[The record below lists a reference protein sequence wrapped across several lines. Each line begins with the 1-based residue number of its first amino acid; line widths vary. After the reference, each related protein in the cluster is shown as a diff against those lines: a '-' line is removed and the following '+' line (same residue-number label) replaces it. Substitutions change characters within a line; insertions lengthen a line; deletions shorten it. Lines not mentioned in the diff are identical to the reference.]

1 MLARE
6 VAPTNRE
13 VTGTSMPGIDKTIN
27 SEGDSEDRPVDGGDK
42 IRRVR
47 DKDRKQ
53 VQIQAQAKQSHT
65 GRRDAVIYGPRVPH
79 PRPTSI
85 TLPLPP
91 ASRTPLVISR
101 PLTASSAL
109 PATDSLDHTCIYCIY
124 LYILSSHTSRQSPG
138 LSITCSPYFLLSSA
152 ARSRVSHQLRHSRS
166 PVRKMTF
173 NAMPHSPQ
181 STGSVSPSAPPVT
194 LPLSIPETKPS
205 VGSPASSESSS
216 LPTPLSASFA
226 GSLTPSAFGSFPGP
240 QSAAAAGAVR
250 RKPSRRANTAERRA
264 THNAVERARRETLN
278 SRFLDLAALLPNLVS
293 VRRPSK
299 SAIVN
304 SSIALIHTQ
313 RRARAT
319 AGRELRNLK
328 AEADSLRRQLNEW
341 RERACLPPVEEPMRN
356 AEFLALIA
364 LEEEDAEEGEEER
377 AAYAMMEMERG
388 MGGGYMRDGDD
399 GDDDGFGP
407 DDVLG
412 LESTSPPQPPAA
424 PTMPLA
430 PPVGL
435 PMHGHLPHHLR
446 MPLAPMHGYPGFDPS
461 GFDPTDAEK
470 LAAWNSQIY
479 TALQWQ
485 AAQAQAHAHAQAALF
500 SPGSAHHGSAPSFP
514 ALAFQQQRGL
524 LSAGFA
530 HHAPQGDDDS
540 SSVAGT
546 DPSSPHRPSSNAGTQ
561 TSFDELAAAAAFQ
574 QAQAH
579 QTRAGRSASLSSF
592 TAPSMRK
599 HPSQGHVPRWA
610 ALVVRLRPWVS

>member
-1 MLARE
+1 M
-6 VAPTNRE
+6 
-13 VTGTSMPGIDKTIN
+13 
-27 SEGDSEDRPVDGGDK
+27 
-42 IRRVR
+42 
-47 DKDRKQ
+47 
-53 VQIQAQAKQSHT
+53 
-65 GRRDAVIYGPRVPH
+65 
-79 PRPTSI
+79 
-85 TLPLPP
+85 
-91 ASRTPLVISR
+91 
-101 PLTASSAL
+101 
-109 PATDSLDHTCIYCIY
+109 
-124 LYILSSHTSRQSPG
+124 
-138 LSITCSPYFLLSSA
+138 
-152 ARSRVSHQLRHSRS
+152 
-166 PVRKMTF
+166 
-173 NAMPHSPQ
+173 HSPQ
-181 STGSVSPSAPPVT
+181 SAGSVSPSAPPVT

-216 LPTPLSASFA
+216 LPTPLSASFT
-226 GSLTPSAFGSFPGP
+226 GSLAPSSFGSFPGP
-240 QSAAAAGAVR
+240 QSAAAAAAGAVR

-388 MGGGYMRDGDD
+388 MGGGFLRDGED

-424 PTMPLA
+424 PSIPLA
-430 PPVGL
+430 PSVGL
-435 PMHGHLPHHLR
+435 AMHGHLPHHLR
-446 MPLAPMHGYPGFDPS
+446 MPMPMHAYPGFEPA

-485 AAQAQAHAHAQAALF
+485 AAQAQAHAQAQAALF
-500 SPGSAHHGSAPSFP
+500 SPPGSAHGNAPPFP
-514 ALAFQQQRGL
+514 TALAFQQRGL
-524 LSAGFA
+524 LPTGFPHPA
-530 HHAPQGDDDS
+530 QDDDAHS
-540 SSVAGT
+540 SGT
-546 DPSSPHRPSSNAGTQ
+546 DSSPHRPSANAGTQ
-561 TSFDELAAAAAFQ
+561 TGFDELAAAAAYQ
-574 QAQAH
+574 QAQV
-579 QTRAGRSASLSSF
+579 QTRAGRSASMSSF
-592 TAPSMRK
+592 GAPPMRK
-599 HPSQGHVPRWA
+599 HPSQGHVPQVGGVGGPFA
-610 ALVVRLRPWVS
+610 PMGLLI

>member
-1 MLARE
+1 
-6 VAPTNRE
+6 
-13 VTGTSMPGIDKTIN
+13 
-27 SEGDSEDRPVDGGDK
+27 
-42 IRRVR
+42 
-47 DKDRKQ
+47 
-53 VQIQAQAKQSHT
+53 
-65 GRRDAVIYGPRVPH
+65 
-79 PRPTSI
+79 
-85 TLPLPP
+85 
-91 ASRTPLVISR
+91 
-101 PLTASSAL
+101 
-109 PATDSLDHTCIYCIY
+109 
-124 LYILSSHTSRQSPG
+124 
-138 LSITCSPYFLLSSA
+138 
-152 ARSRVSHQLRHSRS
+152 
-166 PVRKMTF
+166 MTF
-173 NAMPHSPQ
+173 NAMSSPQ
-181 STGSVSPSAPPVT
+181 SAGSVSPSAPPIT
-194 LPLSIPETKPS
+194 LPLSIPETKPM

-216 LPTPLSASFA
+216 LPTPLSASFT
-226 GSLTPSAFGSFPGP
+226 GSMAPSAFGSFPGP

-328 AEADSLRRQLNEW
+328 VEADSLRRQLNEW

-388 MGGGYMRDGDD
+388 MGGGFMRDGED
-399 GDDDGFGP
+399 GDDDSFGP

-412 LESTSPPQPPAA
+412 LESTSPPQPPTA
-424 PTMPLA
+424 PSMPLA

-435 PMHGHLPHHLR
+435 AMHGHLPHHLR
-446 MPLAPMHGYPGFDPS
+446 MPIAPMHGYPGFDPS

-485 AAQAQAHAHAQAALF
+485 AAQAQAQAHAHAQAALF
-500 SPGSAHHGSAPSFP
+500 TPPTSAHGNAPPFP

-524 LSAGFA
+524 LSAQFA
-530 HHAPQGDDDS
+530 HAQQEDDAQ
-540 SSVAGT
+540 SVGT
-546 DPSSPHRPSSNAGTQ
+546 DQSSPHRASSNAGTQ
-561 TSFDELAAAAAFQ
+561 TGFDELAAAAAYQ
-574 QAQAH
+574 QAHAQAQAV
-579 QTRAGRSASLSSF
+579 QTRAARSASMSSF
-592 TAPSMRK
+592 GAPPMRK
-599 HPSQGHVPRWA
+599 HPSQGHVPQVGGVGGPFA
-610 ALVVRLRPWVS
+610 PMGLLI

>member
-1 MLARE
+1 
-6 VAPTNRE
+6 
-13 VTGTSMPGIDKTIN
+13 
-27 SEGDSEDRPVDGGDK
+27 
-42 IRRVR
+42 
-47 DKDRKQ
+47 
-53 VQIQAQAKQSHT
+53 
-65 GRRDAVIYGPRVPH
+65 
-79 PRPTSI
+79 
-85 TLPLPP
+85 
-91 ASRTPLVISR
+91 
-101 PLTASSAL
+101 
-109 PATDSLDHTCIYCIY
+109 
-124 LYILSSHTSRQSPG
+124 
-138 LSITCSPYFLLSSA
+138 
-152 ARSRVSHQLRHSRS
+152 
-166 PVRKMTF
+166 
-173 NAMPHSPQ
+173 
-181 STGSVSPSAPPVT
+181 
-194 LPLSIPETKPS
+194 
-205 VGSPASSESSS
+205 
-216 LPTPLSASFA
+216 
-226 GSLTPSAFGSFPGP
+226 
-240 QSAAAAGAVR
+240 
-250 RKPSRRANTAERRA
+250 
-264 THNAVERARRETLN
+264 
-278 SRFLDLAALLPNLVS
+278 
-293 VRRPSK
+293 
-299 SAIVN
+299 
-304 SSIALIHTQ
+304 
-313 RRARAT
+313 
-319 AGRELRNLK
+319 
-328 AEADSLRRQLNEW
+328 
-341 RERACLPPVEEPMRN
+341 MRN

-446 MPLAPMHGYPGFDPS
+446 MPLTPMHGYPGFDPS

-599 HPSQGHVPRWA
+599 HPSQGHVPQVGGVGGPFANTYTPCDCFPYGLAWLLPILLPSPTYPADA
-610 ALVVRLRPWVS
+610 ALYDARPPLISSDLLWDAFETPTDNLIQRPDWTSGPRTGIGSFPAVLTSGFTTSADFLPPSHFGLVAWPKDRTPLWVPDAEPRGKMFGRCRRNSTHPEAPAVAST

>member
-1 MLARE
+1 M
-6 VAPTNRE
+6 
-13 VTGTSMPGIDKTIN
+13 S
-27 SEGDSEDRPVDGGDK
+27 
-42 IRRVR
+42 
-47 DKDRKQ
+47 
-53 VQIQAQAKQSHT
+53 
-65 GRRDAVIYGPRVPH
+65 
-79 PRPTSI
+79 
-85 TLPLPP
+85 
-91 ASRTPLVISR
+91 
-101 PLTASSAL
+101 
-109 PATDSLDHTCIYCIY
+109 
-124 LYILSSHTSRQSPG
+124 
-138 LSITCSPYFLLSSA
+138 
-152 ARSRVSHQLRHSRS
+152 
-166 PVRKMTF
+166 
-173 NAMPHSPQ
+173 SPQ
-181 STGSVSPSAPPVT
+181 SAGSVSPSAPPVT
-194 LPLSIPETKPS
+194 LPLPIPETKPS
-205 VGSPASSESSS
+205 VGSPVSSESSS

-226 GSLTPSAFGSFPGP
+226 GSMGPSAFGSFPGP
-240 QSAAAAGAVR
+240 QSAAGGAVR

-377 AAYAMMEMERG
+377 AAYAMMEM
-388 MGGGYMRDGDD
+388 GGGYMRDGED
-399 GDDDGFGP
+399 GDDDGFA

-424 PTMPLA
+424 PSMPLA

-435 PMHGHLPHHLR
+435 AMHGHLPHHLR
-446 MPLAPMHGYPGFDPS
+446 MPMPVHGYPAFET

-470 LAAWNSQIY
+470 LAAWNSQLY

-485 AAQAQAHAHAQAALF
+485 AAQAQAHAQAQAALF
-500 SPGSAHHGSAPSFP
+500 TPPSSAHGNPPPFP

-524 LSAGFA
+524 LSAGF
-530 HHAPQGDDDS
+530 QTDDDAQS
-540 SSVAGT
+540 
-546 DPSSPHRPSSNAGTQ
+546 DQSPQRNAGTQ
-561 TSFDELAAAAAFQ
+561 TGFDELAVYQ
-574 QAQAH
+574 
-579 QTRAGRSASLSSF
+579 QTRAGRSASMSSYG
-592 TAPSMRK
+592 PPPMRK
-599 HPSQGHVPRWA
+599 HTSQGHVPQVGGVGGPFA
-610 ALVVRLRPWVS
+610 PMGLLI

>member
-1 MLARE
+1 
-6 VAPTNRE
+6 
-13 VTGTSMPGIDKTIN
+13 
-27 SEGDSEDRPVDGGDK
+27 
-42 IRRVR
+42 
-47 DKDRKQ
+47 
-53 VQIQAQAKQSHT
+53 
-65 GRRDAVIYGPRVPH
+65 
-79 PRPTSI
+79 
-85 TLPLPP
+85 
-91 ASRTPLVISR
+91 
-101 PLTASSAL
+101 
-109 PATDSLDHTCIYCIY
+109 
-124 LYILSSHTSRQSPG
+124 
-138 LSITCSPYFLLSSA
+138 
-152 ARSRVSHQLRHSRS
+152 
-166 PVRKMTF
+166 MTF
-173 NAMPHSPQ
+173 NAMSSPQ
-181 STGSVSPSAPPVT
+181 SHGSVSPSAPPVT

-226 GSLTPSAFGSFPGP
+226 NSLAPSAFGSFPGP

-356 AEFLALIA
+356 AEFVALIA

-388 MGGGYMRDGDD
+388 MSGGFMRDGDD

-424 PTMPLA
+424 PSMPLA

-435 PMHGHLPHHLR
+435 GHMGHIPHHLR
-446 MPLAPMHGYPGFDPS
+446 MPMAPMHGYPGFDGP

-470 LAAWNSQIY
+470 LAAWNSQLY

-485 AAQAQAHAHAQAALF
+485 AAQAQAHAQAQAALF
-500 SPGSAHHGSAPSFP
+500 SSPPGSAHGNAPQFP
-514 ALAFQQQRGL
+514 GLAFQQQRGL
-524 LSAGFA
+524 LSAQFA
-530 HHAPQGDDDS
+530 HAAAGDDDAQ
-540 SSVAGT
+540 SVGT
-546 DPSSPHRPSSNAGTQ
+546 DQSSPHRASSNAGTQ
-561 TSFDELAAAAAFQ
+561 TGYDELAAAAAYQ
-574 QAQAH
+574 QAQAQAV
-579 QTRAGRSASLSSF
+579 QTRAARSASMSSF
-592 TAPSMRK
+592 GAPPMRK
-599 HPSQGHVPRWA
+599 HPSQGHVPQVGGVGGPFA
-610 ALVVRLRPWVS
+610 PMGLLI

>member
-1 MLARE
+1 
-6 VAPTNRE
+6 
-13 VTGTSMPGIDKTIN
+13 
-27 SEGDSEDRPVDGGDK
+27 
-42 IRRVR
+42 
-47 DKDRKQ
+47 
-53 VQIQAQAKQSHT
+53 
-65 GRRDAVIYGPRVPH
+65 
-79 PRPTSI
+79 
-85 TLPLPP
+85 
-91 ASRTPLVISR
+91 
-101 PLTASSAL
+101 
-109 PATDSLDHTCIYCIY
+109 
-124 LYILSSHTSRQSPG
+124 
-138 LSITCSPYFLLSSA
+138 
-152 ARSRVSHQLRHSRS
+152 
-166 PVRKMTF
+166 MTF
-173 NAMPHSPQ
+173 HAMSSP
-181 STGSVSPSAPPVT
+181 SVGSVSPSAPPVT

-226 GSLTPSAFGSFPGP
+226 GSLAPSAFGSFPGP
-240 QSAAAAGAVR
+240 QSAAAGAVR

-356 AEFLALIA
+356 PEFLALIA

-377 AAYAMMEMERG
+377 AAYAMMEM
-388 MGGGYMRDGDD
+388 GGGFMRDGED
-399 GDDDGFGP
+399 GDDDSFGP

-424 PTMPLA
+424 PSMPLA

-435 PMHGHLPHHLR
+435 AMHGHLPHHLR
-446 MPLAPMHGYPGFDPS
+446 MPIPMHGYPGFEA

-470 LAAWNSQIY
+470 LAAWNSQLY

-485 AAQAQAHAHAQAALF
+485 AAQAQAHAAQAALF
-500 SPGSAHHGSAPSFP
+500 TPPGSSHGNPPPFP
-514 ALAFQQQRGL
+514 TALAYQQQRSL
-524 LSAGFA
+524 LSAGF
-530 HHAPQGDDDS
+530 QTDDDQS
-540 SSVAGT
+540 EPTPRS
-546 DPSSPHRPSSNAGTQ
+546 AGTQ
-561 TSFDELAAAAAFQ
+561 TGFDELAYQ
-574 QAQAH
+574 H
-579 QTRAGRSASLSSF
+579 QTRAGRSASMSSF
-592 TAPSMRK
+592 GPSPMRK
-599 HPSQGHVPRWA
+599 HPSQGHVPQVGGVGGPFA
-610 ALVVRLRPWVS
+610 PMGLLI